1 LATTIGERQMII
13 AGSVLMVLSML
24 TWVLAAHWVNLALI
38 ILGLVLSGLA
48 MGLASPSYAT
58 TIAAAVDDGDLGIAN
73 AMGTTMMNIG
83 MLTGIQT
90 MFVVLGDGR
99 GPDDFAMVFGFG
111 AVVTAFGLIGG
122 FMVDARPQVAGP
134 EH

>member
-1 LATTIGERQMII
+1 MII
-13 AGSVLMVLSML
+13 AGSILMVLSMVA
-24 TWVLAAHWVNLALI
+24 WIFGAHWISVPM
-38 ILGLVLSGLA
+38 ILVGLVLSGLA

-58 TIAAAVDDGDLGIAN
+58 LMAAAVDEGDLGIAN

-99 GPDDFAMVFGFG
+99 QPDDFALVFGFG
-111 AVVTAFGLIGG
+111 AVVAAFGLIGG
-122 FMVDARPQVAGP
+122 LMVTSSRRSPDRTSIMDGR
-134 EH
+134 